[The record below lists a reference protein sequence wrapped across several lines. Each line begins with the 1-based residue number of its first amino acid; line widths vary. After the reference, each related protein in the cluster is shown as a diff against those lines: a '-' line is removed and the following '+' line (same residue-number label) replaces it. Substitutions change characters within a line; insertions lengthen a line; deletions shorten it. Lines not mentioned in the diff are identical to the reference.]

1 MEYVDRFW
9 KIPVRMYE
17 GGDIQAAMVANT
29 PVPFRVAAER
39 IIHMDIKGW
48 KEMRFKET
56 PEMEAERGEFP
67 CTLVRL
73 IEEDVVCCWPM
84 KKFEEEL
91 RKFSNKFEEW
101 ERKER
106 NMDIMEELRMMGED
120 DLIIGDKENL

>member
-67 CTLVRL
+67 CNDFAIIHL
-73 IEEDVVCCWPM
+73 
-84 KKFEEEL
+84 K
-91 RKFSNKFEEW
+91 SHHY
-101 ERKER
+101 R
-106 NMDIMEELRMMGED
+106 NFIFLG
-120 DLIIGDKENL
+120 IFF